1 MKHFR
6 SFATFIVVAGAVCLV
21 SCDAGKEEKAAEIS
35 IDSTVVAPAVPA
47 VIPAGPSSL
56 MIVRHKVADYSK
68 WKSGYDSHDSSRL
81 ASGLHS
87 YVVARG
93 TEDSNVVLI
102 AVKMDDVEKAKAFA
116 ASKDLKDKMKNLGV
130 AGAPVIDFIET
141 VSNDTTALL
150 QTTRVMVRHK
160 IKDWDAW
167 KKSFDENKQART
179 DAGISDRA
187 IGHTIGDNH
196 EVTLVFAVLDL
207 EKAKAFMKSQELK
220 DKMKEA
226 GVDGPPDF
234 FYYKVVQRY

>member
-6 SFATFIVVAGAVCLV
+6 LFATFIVAAGSFYLV

-35 IDSTVVAPAVPA
+35 IDSTAVAAAVPA

-93 TEDSNVVLI
+93 TEDSNVVLV

-116 ASKDLKDKMKNLGV
+116 ASQDLKDKMKNLGV
-130 AGAPVIDFIET
+130 AGKPVIDFIET
-141 VSNDTTALL
+141 LSNDTTALQ
-150 QTTRVMVRHK
+150 QTTRVMIRHK
-160 IKDWDAW
+160 VKDWDAW
-167 KKSFDENKQART
+167 RKSFDEHKQART
-179 DAGISDRA
+179 DAGLSDRA
-187 IGHTIGDNH
+187 VGHTIGDNH
-196 EVTLVFAVLDL
+196 QVTLVFAVSDMV
-207 EKAKAFMKSQELK
+207 KAKAFMQSQDLK
-220 DKMKEA
+220 DKMKDA